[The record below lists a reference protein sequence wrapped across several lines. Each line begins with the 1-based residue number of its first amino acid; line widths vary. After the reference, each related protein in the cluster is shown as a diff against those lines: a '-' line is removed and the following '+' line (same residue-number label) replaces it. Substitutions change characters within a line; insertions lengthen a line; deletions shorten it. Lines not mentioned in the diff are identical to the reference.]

1 MLPIIEITKN
11 AHKQKQRVAL
21 LLQAIVFIMG
31 LLTLLLV
38 AKHLNRGKS
47 R

>member
-11 AHKQKQRVAL
+11 VHGPKQRVAL

>member
-11 AHKQKQRVAL
+11 VHRLNQRVAL

-31 LLTLLLV
+31 LLTLLLM
-38 AKHLNRGKS
+38 AKHLNKGKS